1 MVRETRILVV
11 EDEPKTA
18 RAVGRYLESAGYG
31 VDLAADGLL
40 GLEMALAGVYALVVL
55 DLMLPGLD
63 GRAVCRRLR
72 AEAGCPVVM
81 LTARASEDDRVDGL
95 ELGADD
101 YVTKP
106 FSPRELVARVRA
118 VLRRTASDRGE
129 GRRRWRE
136 VEADLDLCRARRG
149 DAVLDLTATEL
160 RLLWTLLGA
169 PGRVFTRDELV
180 ERVLGP
186 DFDGLERTIDV
197 HVSNLRRKLEPEPS
211 APRFVCTV
219 FGVGYRLGEGP

>member
-1 MVRETRILVV
+1 MTRTTSILVV

-18 RAVGRYLESAGYG
+18 AAVRRYLENAGYA
-31 VDLAADGLL
+31 VEIAADGRC
-40 GLEMALAGVYALVVL
+40 GLKRALTGRHALVVL

-63 GRAVCRRLR
+63 GRAVCRRIR
-72 AEAGCPVVM
+72 AEGGCPVVM
-81 LTARASEDDRVDGL
+81 LTARASEDERVDGL

-118 VLRRTASDRGE
+118 VLRRADPEHGE
-129 GRRRWRE
+129 RRRCWNEIE
-136 VEADLDLCRARRG
+136 VDLDAFQARWG
-149 DAVLDLTATEL
+149 DLALDLTATEL

-169 PGRVFTRDELV
+169 PGRVFSRAELV

-197 HVSNLRRKLEPEPS
+197 HVSNLRRKLEPDPS
-211 APRFVCTV
+211 APRFLRTV
-219 FGVGYRLGEGP
+219 IGAGYRLGGEP

>member
-1 MVRETRILVV
+1 VTRTTSILVV

-18 RAVGRYLESAGYG
+18 AAVRKYLANAGYA
-31 VDLAADGLL
+31 VEVATDGRR
-40 GLEMALAGVYALVVL
+40 GLEAALTGHHALVVL

-63 GRAVCRRLR
+63 GRAVCRRIR
-72 AEAGCPVVM
+72 AEGGCPVVM
-81 LTARASEDDRVDGL
+81 LTARAGEDERVEGL

-118 VLRRTASDRGE
+118 VLRRTAPEHGE
-129 GRRRWRE
+129 RRRSWNE
-136 VEADLDLCRARRG
+136 IEADLDAFRARRG
-149 DAVLDLTATEL
+149 DVVLDLTATEL

-169 PGRVFTRDELV
+169 PGRVFSRAELV

-186 DFDGLERTIDV
+186 DFQGLERTIDV

-211 APRFVCTV
+211 APRFLRTV
-219 FGVGYRLGEGP
+219 IGAGYRLGGEP